1 MQTFHSRYMAEY
13 KKLIE
18 AEILRLMENLT
29 TNGVIQDFPAFKNT
43 IGVIEGLKR
52 ALEFS
57 EEADAIANGRDE

>member
-18 AEILRLMENLT
+18 AEILRLMEHLT
-29 TNGVIQDFPAFKNT
+29 TNNVIQDFPAFKNT

-57 EEADAIANGRDE
+57 DEADAIANGRDE